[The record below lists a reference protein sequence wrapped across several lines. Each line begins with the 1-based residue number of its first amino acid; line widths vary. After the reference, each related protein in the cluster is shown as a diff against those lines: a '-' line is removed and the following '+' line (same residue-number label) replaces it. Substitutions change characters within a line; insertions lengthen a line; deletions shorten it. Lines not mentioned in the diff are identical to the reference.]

1 MLRLVRYWNSEGWD
15 VGLTGTA
22 GELLGRWGWL
32 VGLVVIFA
40 LVYKFGT
47 GGSSGSSS
55 PAGLGCLAAVVI
67 TVLFFV
73 VVIF

>member
-1 MLRLVRYWNSEGWD
+1 VL
-15 VGLTGTA
+15 
-22 GELLGRWGWL
+22 
-32 VGLVVIFA
+32 FA

-55 PAGLGCLAAVVI
+55 PAGVGCLAAVAI
-67 TVLFFV
+67 TALFFL

>member
-1 MLRLVRYWNSEGWD
+1 ME
-15 VGLTGTA
+15 LTGTA

-32 VGLVVIFA
+32 VGLVVLFA

-55 PAGLGCLAAVVI
+55 PAGVGCLAAVAI
-67 TVLFFV
+67 TALFFL

>member
-1 MLRLVRYWNSEGWD
+1 MLRLVRYREERGWVVD
-15 VGLTGTA
+15 LTGTA

-32 VGLVVIFA
+32 VGLVVVFA
-40 LVYKFGT
+40 LVYKFGI

-55 PAGLGCLAAVVI
+55 SAGVGCLAAVAI
-67 TVLFFV
+67 TALFFV